1 MDARLAIRL
10 ALVFFFQP
18 KTEAKLAKMPDRLS
32 LVFAHFTVRGGV
44 SSFSTGKENGI
55 GQEAGD
61 EKASGCIA
69 MSPFVNTHVIC
80 VTAKNSSVLL
90 NLPILLP
97 QLSEAFLVFRFCF
110 CEGCS

>member
-1 MDARLAIRL
+1 M
-10 ALVFFFQP
+10 
-18 KTEAKLAKMPDRLS
+18 
-32 LVFAHFTVRGGV
+32 

-97 QLSEAFLVFRFCF
+97 QLSEAFFVFRFCF
-110 CEGCS
+110 CERCS